1 MVAVVSGNGLGLG
14 TSSLSSLGSDGAVGG
29 AAEGKASEQVY
40 VNSTTG
46 NLVIQDS
53 EDYLAALGLDLPI
66 TRTYNSQGQ
75 LTDDFGGEWRLGVD
89 ERLINLTGTV
99 NTASSTIVKVFGDE
113 SQVTFTYDAT
123 QGKYFGTGKA
133 GARDEL
139 TFNATTQQWTWTDGF
154 KLGQFHLRTSWQR
167 VSSLE
172 LHDAFR
178 CHEPN
183 LHHCQRRRRP
193 DADYRSV
200 GTSDDPRA
208 RHAGA
213 PQR

>member
-113 SQVTFTYDAT
+113 SQVTFTYDAA
-123 QGKYFGTGKA
+123 QGKYFGA
-133 GARDEL
+133 AY
-139 TFNATTQQWTWTDGF
+139 
-154 KLGQFHLRTSWQR
+154 
-167 VSSLE
+167 V
-172 LHDAFR
+172 
-178 CHEPN
+178 
-183 LHHCQRRRRP
+183 RP
-193 DADYRSV
+193 K
-200 GTSDDPRA
+200 
-208 RHAGA
+208 
-213 PQR
+213 